1 MLLFGNISTSSRIER
16 ATICGALVLYGAN
29 AAKKEDVKAMEELSK
44 QRAIIEEQI
53 KAAKQEQ
60 AENAKTLDK
69 LEAAKR
75 ELIKQEIKA
84 GRRSVFVAT
93 VANMLWG
100 VIDKKYDEVLEILR
114 NAEYNDFINRV
125 KAISRQQTEEEAQ
138 QVQILNFFM
147 ELVQ

>member
-1 MLLFGNISTSSRIER
+1 M
-16 ATICGALVLYGAN
+16 
-29 AAKKEDVKAMEELSK
+29 DELSK

-60 AENAKTLDK
+60 AENNKTLDK
-69 LEAAKR
+69 LQAAKR

-84 GRRSVFVAT
+84 GRRPVFVAT
-93 VANMLWG
+93 IANMLWG

-114 NAEYNDFINRV
+114 QAEYNDFINRV

-138 QVQILNFFM
+138 QLQILNFFM